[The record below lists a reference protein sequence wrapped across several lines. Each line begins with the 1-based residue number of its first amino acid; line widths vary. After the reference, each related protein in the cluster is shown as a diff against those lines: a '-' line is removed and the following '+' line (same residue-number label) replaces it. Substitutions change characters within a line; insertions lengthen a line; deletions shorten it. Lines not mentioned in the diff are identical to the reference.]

1 MLPPAVLFTLSPM
14 RDLERGMS
22 DAVGAGNEVDAGA
35 AGFGGRLEVL
45 DGPSGRRRWPDALK
59 GRMVAESFAPGARVC
74 DVARRYRVSGQQL
87 TTWRRAAREGL
98 LALPGDAI
106 GADEL
111 GLVSVEVES
120 LGSAETVSPERGDR
134 GSAWP
139 GGGPD
144 DRIEIVAGGVLVR
157 LPVATAATRVAEIA
171 VALGAR
177 R

>member
-1 MLPPAVLFTLSPM
+1 
-14 RDLERGMS
+14 MS
-22 DAVGAGNEVDAGA
+22 DAVGVGNEADAGS

-98 LALPGDAI
+98 LALPGDAV
-106 GADEL
+106 GSEDL

-120 LGSAETVSPERGDR
+120 LVSVEAALPERGDR
-134 GSAWP
+134 DSAWP
-139 GGGPD
+139 GAGPD
-144 DRIEIVAGGVLVR
+144 DRIEIVAEGVMVR
-157 LPVATAATRVAEIA
+157 LPATTPVARVVEIA

-177 R
+177 A